1 MAEDKDFISLEQ
13 IITNITQNLDPEK
26 VLRYDNHVQSVAE
39 EIFYGLG
46 KPNELT
52 GIFQCLINNW
62 KSVHERSQITK
73 VLPILV
79 TGE

>member
-1 MAEDKDFISLEQ
+1 MAEDKDLISLEQ
-13 IITNITQNLDPEK
+13 IITNITQNLDAEK
-26 VLRYDNHVQSVAE
+26 VLRYDNHVQSIAE
-39 EIFYGLG
+39 EIFYGFG

-62 KSVHERSQITK
+62 KSVHERSQLTK